1 MAIKMQAEYGDAL
14 QVIFVE
20 SQGAKPEA
28 AERFALERKW
38 FGTQAMWTTERP
50 FDSGGRGLPA
60 ATLLDAN
67 GAVLLS
73 GSSSMLGG
81 KIEDHIEDF
90 MKSRK
95 KFPKAM
101 NKDLKKAWTFA
112 QKGKVADALEE
123 LAELEAEGG
132 ETGADASEL
141 RASIEAKV
149 ESRLKAITWMLDNGY
164 PIDASEELEALTDD
178 VDEHEAFSARCS
190 ELVAK
195 LEAEE
200 MADELKAAAALAK
213 LQEKLF
219 ADGPDEKLAKKLTK
233 LAGDYPGS
241 KVAARATHLAS
252 LAK

>member
-38 FGTQAMWTTERP
+38 FGTKAMWTTERP

-67 GAVLLS
+67 GEVLVS
-73 GSSSMLGG
+73 GSSSMIGG
-81 KIEDHIEDF
+81 KVEDHIEAF
-90 MKSRK
+90 VKARK
-95 KFPKAM
+95 KFPKGM
-101 NKDLKKAWTFA
+101 NKDLKKAWTYA

-132 ETGADASEL
+132 ETGAAATEL
-141 RASIEAKV
+141 RASVEGKV

-164 PIDASEELEALTDD
+164 PLEASEELEALADD
-178 VDEHEAFSARCS
+178 VDEHEAFTGRCTELTAQLES
-190 ELVAK
+190 EDM
-195 LEAEE
+195 EA
-200 MADELKAAAALAK
+200 ELKAAGALAK
-213 LQEKLF
+213 LQEKLY

-252 LAK
+252 MSK